1 MTMKYEGKTILITGA
16 GGFLGQELVKKLL
29 EFNPKSIRALGHSEF
44 PLYNLMQ
51 KVGHDPRVR
60 MILRDITDK
69 EGMKLAIEGVD
80 ILIHTAAIKSIDLAH
95 YNAIH
100 AINTNVQGTINIVE
114 CALNSPSLERMVF
127 ISSDKACN
135 PVSLY
140 GATKLVG
147 EHVIRMAGSISKD
160 KIFCTTRSGNFYGS
174 SMSVIPLWNEQAKEG
189 KPLTITDP
197 DMKRHLISIR
207 DMVDF
212 VLRSL
217 SSAKGGEIFIPGHK
231 IMKEHKMIDIANRI
245 SRKHKIVGARPGER
259 MREPLWT
266 EEEESCIIRTKEGD
280 YILKSDL

>member
-1 MTMKYEGKTILITGA
+1 MTYEGKTILITGA

-69 EGMKLAIEGVD
+69 EGMKLATEGVD
-80 ILIHTAAIKSIDLAH
+80 ILIHTAAVKSIDLAH

-100 AINTNVQGTINIVE
+100 AINTNVQGIINIVE

-160 KIFCTTRSGNFYGS
+160 KIFCSTRSGNFYDS
-174 SMSVIPLWNEQAKEG
+174 FMSVIPLWNEQAKEG

-197 DMKRHLISIR
+197 DMKRYFISIG
-207 DMVDF
+207 DMADF
-212 VLRSL
+212 ILRSL
-217 SSAKGGEIFIPGHK
+217 SSAKGGEIFIPGPK
-231 IMKEHKMIDIANRI
+231 IMKEHRMIDIANRI
-245 SRKHKIVGARPGER
+245 SRKHKITGARPGER

-266 EEEESCIIRTKEGD
+266 EEEESRVIRTKEGD
-280 YILKSDL
+280 YVLRDL